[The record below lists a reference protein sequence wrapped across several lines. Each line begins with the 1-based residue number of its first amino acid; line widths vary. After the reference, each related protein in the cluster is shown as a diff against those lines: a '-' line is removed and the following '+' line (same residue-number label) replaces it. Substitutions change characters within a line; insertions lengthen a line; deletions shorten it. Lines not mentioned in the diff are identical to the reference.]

1 MTKLNL
7 KDSFLSATLHLVEC
21 KRQITKLCIK
31 MEDEE
36 RAVDMDTL
44 DDVRIEI
51 ENSIL
56 PMLVDLQE
64 RVESVEV
71 AEKPDY
77 SHMFDIAFSV
87 TSQKEDPYKVLPLE
101 LRAALITRIADID
114 LEKGWEEAVGFCDS
128 YEVEKKND

>member
-44 DDVRIEI
+44 DDVRIQI
-51 ENSIL
+51 YHIL
-56 PMLVDLQE
+56 SDLHDLQE
-64 RVESVEV
+64 RVDSVEV
-71 AEKPDY
+71 G
-77 SHMFDIAFSV
+77 S
-87 TSQKEDPYKVLPLE
+87 
-101 LRAALITRIADID
+101 
-114 LEKGWEEAVGFCDS
+114 
-128 YEVEKKND
+128 KND

>member
-21 KRQITKLCIK
+21 KRQITKLCVQ

-51 ENSIL
+51 ENDIL
-56 PMLVDLQE
+56 PLLVDLQQ
-64 RVESVEV
+64 RAESVE
-71 AEKPDY
+71 K
-77 SHMFDIAFSV
+77 
-87 TSQKEDPYKVLPLE
+87 T
-101 LRAALITRIADID
+101 LRKAQ
-114 LEKGWEEAVGFCDS
+114 
-128 YEVEKKND
+128 

>member
-21 KRQITKLCIK
+21 KRQIMELCVQ

-51 ENSIL
+51 ENDIL
-56 PMLVDLQE
+56 PLLVDLQQ
-64 RVESVEV
+64 RVESVEKTLKV
-71 AEKPDY
+71 QQRRGREK
-77 SHMFDIAFSV
+77 V
-87 TSQKEDPYKVLPLE
+87 
-101 LRAALITRIADID
+101 
-114 LEKGWEEAVGFCDS
+114 
-128 YEVEKKND
+128 

>member
-21 KRQITKLCIK
+21 KRQITKLCVQ

-51 ENSIL
+51 DQIL
-56 PMLVDLQE
+56 KDLHDLQE
-64 RVESVEV
+64 RADSVEV
-71 AEKPDY
+71 GE
-77 SHMFDIAFSV
+77 
-87 TSQKEDPYKVLPLE
+87 QK
-101 LRAALITRIADID
+101 
-114 LEKGWEEAVGFCDS
+114 
-128 YEVEKKND
+128 

>member
-21 KRQITKLCIK
+21 KRQITKLCIQ

-51 ENSIL
+51 ENDIL
-56 PMLVDLQE
+56 PLLVDLQQ
-64 RVESVEV
+64 RAESVE
-71 AEKPDY
+71 K
-77 SHMFDIAFSV
+77 
-87 TSQKEDPYKVLPLE
+87 T
-101 LRAALITRIADID
+101 LRKAQ
-114 LEKGWEEAVGFCDS
+114 
-128 YEVEKKND
+128 

>member
-21 KRQITKLCIK
+21 KRQIMELCVQ

-51 ENSIL
+51 ENDIL
-56 PMLVDLQE
+56 PLLVDLQQ
-64 RVESVEV
+64 RVESVE
-71 AEKPDY
+71 K
-77 SHMFDIAFSV
+77 
-87 TSQKEDPYKVLPLE
+87 T
-101 LRAALITRIADID
+101 LRKAR
-114 LEKGWEEAVGFCDS
+114 
-128 YEVEKKND
+128 

>member
-7 KDSFLSATLHLVEC
+7 KDSFLSAILHLVEC
-21 KRQITKLCIK
+21 RRQITELCVQ

-56 PMLVDLQE
+56 PMLVDLQD
-64 RVESVEV
+64 R
-71 AEKPDY
+71 
-77 SHMFDIAFSV
+77 
-87 TSQKEDPYKVLPLE
+87 
-101 LRAALITRIADID
+101 
-114 LEKGWEEAVGFCDS
+114 
-128 YEVEKKND
+128 

>member
-51 ENSIL
+51 ENDIL
-56 PMLVDLQE
+56 PLLVDLQQ
-64 RVESVEV
+64 RAESVE
-71 AEKPDY
+71 K
-77 SHMFDIAFSV
+77 
-87 TSQKEDPYKVLPLE
+87 TLRKVDFNSKYTE
-101 LRAALITRIADID
+101 TD
-114 LEKGWEEAVGFCDS
+114 K
-128 YEVEKKND
+128 

>member
-1 MTKLNL
+1 MKWRKKMTKLNI

-21 KRQITKLCIK
+21 KRQITELCVQ

-64 RVESVEV
+64 RAESVE
-71 AEKPDY
+71 KNLR
-77 SHMFDIAFSV
+77 
-87 TSQKEDPYKVLPLE
+87 KVDFNSKYTE
-101 LRAALITRIADID
+101 TD
-114 LEKGWEEAVGFCDS
+114 K
-128 YEVEKKND
+128 